1 MTICQYALNTDI
13 SGIGVRVSYYLQT
26 LFLGCLSARSGSLN
40 EITGA
45 LYTLMATNAAM
56 AVTGL
61 ILGLK
66 LEPEISLQDAVII
79 IYLLSMSWITV
90 IFSLASCNRLS
101 GDTTILQLVSV
112 LQSYVI
118 MAFAFVV
125 VGQPTSFGQSPNCNQ
140 NAVAVIFPPFPAS
153 KSGRIVGGTIVGLV
167 VIGYTAMT
175 VIDYTAQV
183 RKKIGNRKLQPLGPL
198 PESKTPASPE
208 SNGFTMPA
216 GLSDQTTRPFQRR
229 STIHAPRSRALINYR
244 LLFML
249 FCIVISWA
257 FFVLNTELAIHWNQ
271 PTQAD
276 AGPSW
281 QFGQILPMFLAFLP
295 FINMINAFNEFGFKP
310 IKQVD
315 ARRLNR
321 PTMVSI
327 EWDTGFDAQQ
337 NRHP

>member
-66 LEPEISLQDAVII
+66 SEPEISLQDAVII

-90 IFSLASCNRLS
+90 VFSLASCNRLS

-118 MAFAFVV
+118 MAFVFVV
-125 VGQPTSFGQSPNCNQ
+125 VGQPTSFGQSPGNCNQ
-140 NAVAVIFPPFPAS
+140 NAVAVIFRSFPAS

-167 VIGYTAMT
+167 AIGYTAMT
-175 VIDYTAQV
+175 VIDYTAQD
-183 RKKIGNRKLQPLGPL
+183 RLTRRHD
-198 PESKTPASPE
+198 
-208 SNGFTMPA
+208 
-216 GLSDQTTRPFQRR
+216 LSSDK
-229 STIHAPRSRALINYR
+229 SRAFINYR

-249 FCIVISWA
+249 SCIVISWA
-257 FFVLNTELAIHWNQ
+257 FFVLNTELAINWNQ

-276 AGPSW
+276 AGASW
-281 QFGQILPMFLAFLP
+281 QFGQILPMFLVVLP

-327 EWDTGFDAQQ
+327 EWDTGFDTQQ
-337 NRHP
+337 NRPP